1 MSRWLNHGV
10 GAKVRAQNGEFE
22 VLSRPSMLIKENTW
36 RSGQHLLN
44 KQSIWSTCFRWDKGG
59 FCSET
64 WHTLQL
70 QGDES
75 PGVLQFPSP
84 MPTISDLLIR
94 FLLTSQKSRLYS
106 TVSPSKLNKHVHI
119 QRNSNGKMIQ
129 ACSSVGD
136 HKASPF
142 QGCNLSLHRWPSF
155 LLMQGSWVC
164 FQGGCCKPPGVFIE
178 GSKTRMEGWWQ
189 NRKFLPPGREA
200 RGKIWIPQSRF

>member
-1 MSRWLNHGV
+1 MVSAYLINNQYDQHASGETKVDFARKLDTLSNYKEMNHQV
-10 GAKVRAQNGEFE
+10 FFNSPPPCL
-22 VLSRPSMLIKENTW
+22 LSVT
-36 RSGQHLLN
+36 
-44 KQSIWSTCFRWDKGG
+44 
-59 FCSET
+59 
-64 WHTLQL
+64 
-70 QGDES
+70 
-75 PGVLQFPSP
+75 
-84 MPTISDLLIR
+84 LLIR
-94 FLLTSQKSRLYS
+94 FLPTSQKSRLYS

-129 ACSSVGD
+129 ACSSVDD

-142 QGCNLSLHRWPSF
+142 QGCNLSLHRWPSS